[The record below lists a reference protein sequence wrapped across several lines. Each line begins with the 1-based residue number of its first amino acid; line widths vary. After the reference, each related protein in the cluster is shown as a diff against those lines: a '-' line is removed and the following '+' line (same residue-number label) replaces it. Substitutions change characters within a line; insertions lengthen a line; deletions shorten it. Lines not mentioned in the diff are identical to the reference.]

1 MQQCTDASD
10 KKLAPVL
17 DLILTS
23 RCSVIA
29 HCLVAAK
36 NNKKQWIDSKREFKI
51 SQDKC
56 VTVGLEQGYKSKQ
69 GCPPPSQ
76 IINSPQSHPSLTHHT
91 LPDQQWCCHFS
102 RGFAAYATSLATY
115 IYWILSKTY
124 RLQWEI
130 AAVKSERHVA
140 QCGRPENPVW
150 QVNRQRHRASSRT
163 IRSSYLIVSLRKSL
177 VFKKNKKNKL
187 EPRVSAVNISRNANG
202 FHLLSKKWHFFVT
215 IHVYIA
221 HCRNP
226 RVQYVLVPQTASQ
239 DMMFCPRTNILFA
252 STTRCT

>member
-1 MQQCTDASD
+1 MSQRISRAAVHWCIWQEVSACIRSHSYKQVLYHCTLPSRS
-10 KKLAPVL
+10 KKN
-17 DLILTS
+17 T
-23 RCSVIA
+23 
-29 HCLVAAK
+29 K
-36 NNKKQWIDSKREFKI
+36 WIDSKREFKI

-102 RGFAAYATSLATY
+102 RGFAVYSTSLCTY
-115 IYWILSKTY
+115 IYWILSKSY
-124 RLQWEI
+124 RVQREI

-150 QVNRQRHRASSRT
+150 QVNRQWHRASSRT

-177 VFKKNKKNKL
+177 VF
-187 EPRVSAVNISRNANG
+187 
-202 FHLLSKKWHFFVT
+202 
-215 IHVYIA
+215 
-221 HCRNP
+221 
-226 RVQYVLVPQTASQ
+226 
-239 DMMFCPRTNILFA
+239 
-252 STTRCT
+252 